1 MTLVLT
7 LAFITKPLRRVDFYR
22 AGPRNVWV
30 RAVRHQP
37 RVPKVHR
44 LSCHPSRCDIGQRV
58 PILPGAQSA
67 AWLVPDGSALT
78 SAPEFQDVAQRTAGR
93 GGNVSL

>member
-58 PILPGAQSA
+58 PILPGARC
-67 AWLVPDGSALT
+67 GSARTRRQRAT
-78 SAPEFQDVAQRTAGR
+78 SAPEFQDVAQRTPGR